1 MNEINQILI
10 PLSVVLYML
19 ISCVFDAFEDL
30 SGGRVRK
37 IEEKNPE
44 LAEKLD
50 SWLEKDDQIRMLFK
64 LLLFVIASVFS
75 ISVYCSTIHLKS
87 LFGLEIPYLGVILLA
102 VSIVLLC
109 SVSDLLAKLLLPRG
123 DLLIISVTIPLML
136 VFSRVIL
143 APLAPLFRLLN
154 KKMKKIMEDAPEPED
169 KASLE
174 DEILDI
180 TKNAARME
188 DEPDGQLEEGEK
200 RMIRGIFDLQDMAVK
215 EIMTPRVDVVAI
227 PLSSSIE
234 EAKQIFVASGHSRI
248 PVYGRSIDEIRG
260 IIYAKDFL
268 AIPQDK
274 KSLAGMIHT
283 PIFIPETKAVDEL
296 LEEIKRTRNHFAV
309 IIDEYGG
316 TSGIVTFEDIIEEIV
331 GDVRDEYDSAED
343 AVEKP
348 QLLPDGSVLLE
359 ARTPVSDVNEILDI
373 DIPDSEHADTIGGYI
388 CAELGRIPEQGETYT
403 APGLFRA
410 EIVKADKRKI
420 QKLKLTVPE
429 NEDE

>member
-1 MNEINQILI
+1 MNEITQILI
-10 PLSVVLYML
+10 PLSILLYIL

-30 SGGRVRK
+30 SGGRVRR

-50 SWLEKDDQIRMLFK
+50 SWLEQDDQIRMLFK

-75 ISVYCSTIHLKS
+75 ISVYFSTGKLES
-87 LFGLEIPYLGVILLA
+87 LFGLEVPYLEVILLA
-102 VSIVLLC
+102 VSIILLC
-109 SVSDLLAKLLLPRG
+109 SVSDLLAKLLLPRC
-123 DLLIISVTIPLML
+123 DLLIIKVTIPVML
-136 VFSRVIL
+136 VFARIIL

-154 KKMKKIMEDAPEPED
+154 RKMEKIMEDAPDPED

-174 DEILDI
+174 DEILDM
-180 TKNAARME
+180 ME

-200 RMIRGIFDLQDMAVK
+200 RMIRGIFDLQDMSVK
-215 EIMTPRVDVVAI
+215 EIMTPRVDMIAI

-234 EAKQIFVASGHSRI
+234 EARNTFVSSGHSRI

-268 AIPQDK
+268 AVPPEK

-316 TSGIVTFEDIIEEIV
+316 TSGVVTFEDIIEEIV

-343 AVEKP
+343 AMEKP
-348 QLLPDGSVLLE
+348 QLMPDGSVLLE

-373 DIPDSEHADTIGGYI
+373 EIPDSEHADTIGGYI
-388 CAELGRIPEQGETYT
+388 CAELGRIPEIGEVYS
-403 APGLFRA
+403 ARGLFKA

-420 QKLKLTVPE
+420 LKLKLTVPDH
-429 NEDE
+429 EDE

>member
-1 MNEINQILI
+1 MCSTHLR
-10 PLSVVLYML
+10 
-19 ISCVFDAFEDL
+19 ISP
-30 SGGRVRK
+30 GGRVRR

-50 SWLEKDDQIRMLFK
+50 SWLEQDDQIRMLFK

-75 ISVYCSTIHLKS
+75 ISVYFSTGKLES
-87 LFGLEIPYLGVILLA
+87 LFGLEVPYLEVILLA
-102 VSIVLLC
+102 VSIILLC
-109 SVSDLLAKLLLPRG
+109 SVSDLLAKLLLPRC
-123 DLLIISVTIPLML
+123 DLLIIKVTIPVML
-136 VFSRVIL
+136 VFARIIL

-154 KKMKKIMEDAPEPED
+154 RKMEKIMEDAPDPED

-174 DEILDI
+174 DEILDM
-180 TKNAARME
+180 ME

-200 RMIRGIFDLQDMAVK
+200 RMIRGIFDLQDMSVK
-215 EIMTPRVDVVAI
+215 EIMTPRVDMIAI

-234 EAKQIFVASGHSRI
+234 EARNTFVSSGHSRI

-268 AIPQDK
+268 AVPPEK

-316 TSGIVTFEDIIEEIV
+316 TSGVVTFEEIIEEIV

-343 AVEKP
+343 AMEKP
-348 QLLPDGSVLLE
+348 QLMPDGSVLLE

-373 DIPDSEHADTIGGYI
+373 EIPDSEHADTIGGYI
-388 CAELGRIPEQGETYT
+388 CAELGRIPEIGETYS
-403 APGLFRA
+403 ARGLFKA

-420 QKLKLTVPE
+420 LKLKLTVPD

>member
-174 DEILDI
+174 DEILDM
-180 TKNAARME
+180 ME

-388 CAELGRIPEQGETYT
+388 CADLGRIPEQGETYT

-410 EIVKADKRKI
+410 EIVKADKRRI

>member
-1 MNEINQILI
+1 MNEIIQILI
-10 PLSVVLYML
+10 PLSILLYIL

-30 SGGRVRK
+30 SGGRVRR

-50 SWLEKDDQIRMLFK
+50 SWLEQDDQIRMLFK

-75 ISVYCSTIHLKS
+75 VSVYFSTGKLES
-87 LFGLEIPYLGVILLA
+87 LFGLEIPYLEVILLA
-102 VSIVLLC
+102 VSIILLC
-109 SVSDLLAKLLLPRG
+109 SVSDLLAKLLLPRC
-123 DLLIISVTIPLML
+123 DLLIIKVTIPVML
-136 VFSRVIL
+136 VFARIIL

-154 KKMKKIMEDAPEPED
+154 RKMEEIMEDAPAPED

-174 DEILDI
+174 DEILDM
-180 TKNAARME
+180 ME

-200 RMIRGIFDLQDMAVK
+200 RMIRGIFDLQDMSVK
-215 EIMTPRVDVVAI
+215 EIMTPRVDMIAI

-234 EAKQIFVASGHSRI
+234 EARSTFVSSGHSRI

-268 AIPQDK
+268 AVPPEK

-316 TSGIVTFEDIIEEIV
+316 TSGVVTFEDIIEEIV

-343 AVEKP
+343 AMEKP
-348 QLLPDGSVLLE
+348 QLMPDGSVLLE

-373 DIPDSEHADTIGGYI
+373 EIPDTEHADTIGGYI
-388 CAELGRIPEQGETYT
+388 CAELGRIPEVGEVYS
-403 APGLFRA
+403 ARGLFKA

-420 QKLKLTVPE
+420 LKLKLTVPD

>member
-64 LLLFVIASVFS
+64 LLLFAIASVFS
-75 ISVYCSTIHLKS
+75 ISVYCSTIHLES

-102 VSIVLLC
+102 ISIVLLC

-123 DLLIISVTIPLML
+123 DLLIISVTIPVML

-174 DEILDI
+174 DEILDM
-180 TKNAARME
+180 ME

-348 QLLPDGSVLLE
+348 QLMPDGSVLLE

>member
-1 MNEINQILI
+1 MNEITQILI
-10 PLSVVLYML
+10 PLSILLYIL

-30 SGGRVRK
+30 SGGRVRR

-50 SWLEKDDQIRMLFK
+50 SWLEQDDQIRMLFK
-64 LLLFVIASVFS
+64 LLLFVVASVFS
-75 ISVYCSTIHLKS
+75 ISVYFSTGKLES
-87 LFGLEIPYLGVILLA
+87 LFGLEVPYLEVILLA
-102 VSIVLLC
+102 VSIILLC
-109 SVSDLLAKLLLPRG
+109 SVSDLLAKLLLPRC
-123 DLLIISVTIPLML
+123 DLLIIKVTIPVML
-136 VFSRVIL
+136 VFARIIL

-154 KKMKKIMEDAPEPED
+154 RKMEKIMEDAPDPED

-174 DEILDI
+174 DEILDM
-180 TKNAARME
+180 ME

-200 RMIRGIFDLQDMAVK
+200 RMIRGIFDLQDMSVK
-215 EIMTPRVDVVAI
+215 EIMTPRVDMIAI

-234 EAKQIFVASGHSRI
+234 EARNTFVSSGHSRI

-268 AIPQDK
+268 AVPPEK

-316 TSGIVTFEDIIEEIV
+316 TSGVVTFEDIIEEIV

-343 AVEKP
+343 AMEKP
-348 QLLPDGSVLLE
+348 QLMPDGSVLLE

-373 DIPDSEHADTIGGYI
+373 EIPDSEHADTIGGYI
-388 CAELGRIPEQGETYT
+388 CAELGRIPEIGETYF
-403 APGLFRA
+403 ARGLFKA

-420 QKLKLTVPE
+420 LKLKLTVPD

>member
-1 MNEINQILI
+1 MNDTLKILI
-10 PLSVVLYML
+10 PSSCVLYML
-19 ISCVFDAFEDL
+19 FSCVFDAFEDL

-37 IEEKNPE
+37 IEGKNPE

-50 SWLEKDDQIRMLFK
+50 SWLERDDQIRMLFK
-64 LLLFVIASVFS
+64 LLLFAAAAVFS
-75 ISVYCSTIHLKS
+75 VSVYFASASLDGVLGLKV
-87 LFGLEIPYLGVILLA
+87 PYMEMFVLA
-102 VSIVLLC
+102 ISIILLC
-109 SVSDLLAKLLLPRG
+109 SVSDLLAKLLLPRA
-123 DLLIISVTIPLML
+123 DLFIIKMTVPPML
-136 VFSRVIL
+136 VFARVIL
-143 APLAPLFRLLN
+143 APLAPLFGLLN
-154 KKMKKIMEDAPEPED
+154 RKMEKMMEDAPEPDD

-174 DEILDI
+174 DEILDM
-180 TKNAARME
+180 ME
-188 DEPDGQLEEGEK
+188 DEPDGDLEEGEK
-200 RMIRGIFDLQDMAVK
+200 RMIRGIFDLQDMSVK
-215 EIMTPRVDVVAI
+215 EIMTPRVDMTAI

-234 EAKQIFVASGHSRI
+234 EAIQTFVASGHSRI
-248 PVYGRSIDEIRG
+248 PVYGRTIDEIRG

-268 AIPQDK
+268 AVPPEK

-331 GDVRDEYDSAED
+331 GDVRDEYDSDED
-343 AVEKP
+343 TVQKP

-373 DIPDSEHADTIGGYI
+373 DIPDSEHADTVGGYI
-388 CAELGRIPEQGETYT
+388 CAELGRIPETGETFT

-410 EIVKADKRKI
+410 KIVKADKRKI
-420 QKLKLTVPE
+420 QKLKLSVPDDE
-429 NEDE
+429 NV

>member
-1 MNEINQILI
+1 MNEITQILI
-10 PLSVVLYML
+10 PLSILLYIL

-30 SGGRVRK
+30 SGGRVRR

-50 SWLEKDDQIRMLFK
+50 SWLEQDDQIRMLFK

-75 ISVYCSTIHLKS
+75 ISVYFSTGKLES
-87 LFGLEIPYLGVILLA
+87 LFGLEVPYLEVILLA
-102 VSIVLLC
+102 VSIILLC
-109 SVSDLLAKLLLPRG
+109 SVSDLLAKLLLPRC
-123 DLLIISVTIPLML
+123 DLLIIKVTIPVML
-136 VFSRVIL
+136 VFARIIL

-154 KKMKKIMEDAPEPED
+154 RKMEKIMEDAPDPED

-174 DEILDI
+174 DEILDM
-180 TKNAARME
+180 ME

-200 RMIRGIFDLQDMAVK
+200 RMIRGIFDLQDMSVK
-215 EIMTPRVDVVAI
+215 EIMTPRVDMIAI

-234 EAKQIFVASGHSRI
+234 EARNTFVSSGHSRI

-268 AIPQDK
+268 AVPPEK

-316 TSGIVTFEDIIEEIV
+316 TSGVVTFEDIIEEIV

-343 AVEKP
+343 AMEKP
-348 QLLPDGSVLLE
+348 QLMPDGSVLLE

-373 DIPDSEHADTIGGYI
+373 EIPDSEHADTIGGYI
-388 CAELGRIPEQGETYT
+388 CAELGRIPEIGEVYS
-403 APGLFRA
+403 ARGLFKA

-420 QKLKLTVPE
+420 LKLKLTVPD

>member
-64 LLLFVIASVFS
+64 LLLFAIASVFS
-75 ISVYCSTIHLKS
+75 ISVYCSTIHLES

-102 VSIVLLC
+102 ISIVLLC

-123 DLLIISVTIPLML
+123 DLLIISVTIPVML

-174 DEILDI
+174 DEILDM
-180 TKNAARME
+180 ME

-274 KSLAGMIHT
+274 KSLAEMIHT

-348 QLLPDGSVLLE
+348 QLMPDGSVLLE